1 MYKITICDDNP
12 ADIRLL
18 CSYLES
24 STTAHDISISTFQD
38 GTELVQSYK
47 EKGCFD
53 LIILDM
59 MMDHMNGIE
68 AAEAIRNI
76 DESVTILIVTATVE
90 YAIDGYKVN
99 AVRYI
104 VKPVEKNSFLKL
116 IESLYTDHSKK
127 HGLFYTFP
135 SKNGTTAIPM
145 EDIYYFESELRSIH
159 VVSKQGRHT
168 FTGRISSVEEETT
181 GQDFVRVHK
190 SFIVNMKHIHNI
202 FKDSITLD
210 TGDTIPLSHHKHKEI
225 NQKFL
230 EYMEAQLL

>member
-1 MYKITICDDNP
+1 MYKIAICDDNE

-18 CSYLES
+18 RSYLETS
-24 STTAHDISISTFQD
+24 ALASELSVSTFRD
-38 GTELVQSYK
+38 GAELAAFYK

-59 MMDHMNGIE
+59 MMDRMNGIE
-68 AAEAIRNI
+68 AAEEIRKV
-76 DESVTILIVTATVE
+76 DESVAILIVTATVE
-90 YAIDGYKVN
+90 YAIDGYKIN

-104 VKPVEKNSFLKL
+104 VKPVEQTSFLRL
-116 IESLYTDHSKK
+116 VETLCMDIRKK
-127 HGLFYTFP
+127 RDLFYTFP
-135 SKNGTTAIPM
+135 SKNGTTVIPM
-145 EDIYYFESELRSIH
+145 EDIYYFESELRSIC

-168 FTGRISSVEEETT
+168 FTGRISSVEEQTV
-181 GQDFVRVHK
+181 GHGFVRIHK

-202 FKDSITLD
+202 YKDSITLD
-210 TGDTIPLSHHKHKEI
+210 TGDTIPLSHHRHKEV

>member
-1 MYKITICDDNP
+1 MYKIAICDDNP

-18 CSYLES
+18 CSYLEAS
-24 STTAHDISISTFQD
+24 SIASDISISTFKN
-38 GTELVQSYK
+38 GAELVTFYK
-47 EKGCFD
+47 EKNCFD

-59 MMDHMNGIE
+59 MMDHLSGIE
-68 AAEAIRNI
+68 AAEAIRKI

-104 VKPVEKNSFLKL
+104 VKPVEKYSFLKL
-116 IESLYTDHSKK
+116 IETLYAEHNKK
-127 HGLFYTFP
+127 QEFFYTFP
-135 SKNGTTAIPM
+135 SKSGTTAIPM

-159 VVSKQGRHT
+159 VSSRQGDYT
-168 FTGRISSVEEETT
+168 FTGRISSIEEETS
-181 GQDFVRVHK
+181 GHNFLRVHK

-202 FKDSITLD
+202 YKDSITLD
-210 TGDTIPLSHHKHKEI
+210 TGVTIPLSHHKHKEV
-225 NQKFL
+225 NQRFL